1 MPTLAFINLPVTDLE
16 RSKRFFTDLGWELSP
31 DFTDQNGAC
40 VVVSDTIF
48 VMILRT
54 EFFGTFTH
62 KEVADA
68 SRTTETIT
76 ALTTDSREEVDA
88 LVDRALAAGGVAYRE
103 TQDHGWM
110 YERSFADPDGHQW
123 EVIWMDPNGPDA
135 DELIPEEEASPT

>member
-1 MPTLAFINLPVTDLE
+1 MPTMAFINLPVTDLE

-54 EFFGTFTH
+54 DFFGTFTR
-62 KEVADA
+62 KQVVDA
-68 SRTTETIT
+68 SRMTETIT
-76 ALTTDSREEVDA
+76 ALSADSRDEVDT
-88 LVDRALAAGGVAYRE
+88 LVDRALAAGGIAYRE
-103 TQDHGWM
+103 PQDHGWM

-123 EVIWMDPNGPDA
+123 EIIWMDPHGPGA